1 MSSTLGVT
9 SRVYDCT
16 QAYLARAAYYG
27 LKGMYTKAILNCN
40 EAIRLQPNSVRAYLY
55 RCVHV
60 HDVIF
65 WRFVNSTI
73 STVKWMYEDHS
84 LSS

>member
-1 MSSTLGVT
+1 
-9 SRVYDCT
+9 
-16 QAYLARAAYYG
+16 
-27 LKGMYTKAILNCN
+27 MYTKAILNCN

-55 RCVHV
+55 RYVHV
-60 HDVIF
+60 HNVIF
-65 WRFVNSTI
+65 WRIVNSTI